1 MLKIAYFLRKLQT
14 SRANNPRIFSI
25 NNAKISGYGSYMNTN
40 IEEDFQICISV
51 PLKCRYFPQEIIKPL
66 DMGYRSSLAWLQ
78 KFGTL

>member
-51 PLKCRYFPQEIIKPL
+51 PLIFLEDASPPNYVLSIV
-66 DMGYRSSLAWLQ
+66 A
-78 KFGTL
+78 